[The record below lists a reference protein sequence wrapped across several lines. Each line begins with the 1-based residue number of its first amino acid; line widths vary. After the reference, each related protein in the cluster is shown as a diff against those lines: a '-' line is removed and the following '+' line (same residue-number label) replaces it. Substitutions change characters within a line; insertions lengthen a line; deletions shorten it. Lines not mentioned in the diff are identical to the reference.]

1 MLDLKNE
8 IKSLR
13 RAIRTH
19 RDQVGDFRCWVDD
32 EVLYHSVLPEL
43 KGTRPEVPP
52 AATFT
57 AYCERYFEHRQDPD
71 NLGSKEIPLD
81 SKGAPLRLTYP
92 TTLDADVDR
101 MGVEDLRRELDRLL
115 SAVRLHRTPGQL
127 ARTYCHDQS
136 MYLELPEKVL
146 ATTRL
151 PSRELFLGRGC
162 PHYNQHCQDHPEDF
176 ADGQWNITDKA

>member
-8 IKSLR
+8 VKSLR
-13 RAIRTH
+13 RLIRTH

-43 KGTRPEVPP
+43 KGIRPEVPK

-57 AYCERYFEHRQDPD
+57 AYCERYFEHRQDPN
-71 NLGSKEIPLD
+71 NLGSKDIPLD
-81 SKGAPLRLTYP
+81 SKGTPLTLSYSA
-92 TTLDADVDR
+92 TLDTDVET
-101 MGVEDLRRELDRLL
+101 MGTEELQKEIARLL
-115 SAVRLHRTPGQL
+115 SAVRTHRAPGQL
-127 ARTYCHDQS
+127 ARTYHDDQR

-151 PSRELFLGRGC
+151 PSRDLFLGRGC
-162 PHYNQHCQDHPEDF
+162 PNYNQHCQDHPEDF
-176 ADGQWNITDKA
+176 AEGQWNVQNKE